1 MEWIVVYT
9 RTRLI
14 DSQLI
19 SLEFPEKNFELSLE
33 REHCEYRVHSRE
45 ISMEVCKLHVV
56 WANKKQLM

>member
-1 MEWIVVYT
+1 MDCCLYEDPTYRFT
-9 RTRLI
+9 
-14 DSQLI
+14 LI